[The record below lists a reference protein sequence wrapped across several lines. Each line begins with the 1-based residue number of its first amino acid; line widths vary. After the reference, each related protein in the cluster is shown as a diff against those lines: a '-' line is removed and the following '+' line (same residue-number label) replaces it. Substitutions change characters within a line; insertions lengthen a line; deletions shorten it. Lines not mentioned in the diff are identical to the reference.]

1 MKSALLSPSDPR
13 WSEMLSNQVHDFHH
27 LPAFVSLE
35 AERSGGQARALMIE
49 EGEGQLLIPLICRA
63 LPDHLGVS
71 GQDAI
76 SPYGYPCPLLSTEA
90 PTEASRL
97 IGAVPDALK
106 AHNLISAFIRLHPLI
121 KSPLE
126 AMAISGTVVRHGPTV
141 YIDLREPVEEMW
153 RQTRGSDR
161 NRMNKLRRQGYAAR
175 IDSDWRGIDAFVA
188 LYNETMDYL
197 HASSGYYYD
206 RAYFEA
212 LRSALDGRL
221 HLCLVEGP
229 DKEVVSAGVF
239 SEIEGLV
246 QFHLSGTRSDH
257 RRTSPSRL
265 MIDHVRR
272 ALKAEGASR
281 FHLGGGV
288 GAKEDSLYEFKRGFS
303 KHRAEFHSWRV
314 LGDITRYDEANA
326 AAQRAGASAESGE
339 FFPAYRRPIASRTS
353 ET

>member
-1 MKSALLSPSDPR
+1 MKSALLLPSDER
-13 WSEMLSNQVHDFHH
+13 WSEMLSDVVHDFHH
-27 LPAFVSLE
+27 LPAFVALE
-35 AERSGGQARALMIE
+35 ATRSEGDARALFIE
-49 EGEGQLLIPLICRA
+49 DGSARLLIPLICRA
-63 LPDHLGVS
+63 LPEHLGMS

-76 SPYGYPCPLLSTEA
+76 SPYGYPCPLLNTAEA
-90 PTEASRL
+90 HDAARL
-97 IGAVPDALK
+97 IAHVPEALRE
-106 AHNLISAFIRLHPLI
+106 HSLLSAFIRLHPLI
-121 KSPLE
+121 ASPLE
-126 AMAISGTVVRHGPTV
+126 ALADAGMLVHHGPTV
-141 YIDLREPVEEMW
+141 WIDLTEPVEEMW

-161 NRMNKLRRQGYAAR
+161 NRMNKLRRGGYAAR
-175 IDSDWRGIDAFVA
+175 IDPSWDRIDAFVA

-212 LRSALDGRL
+212 LKRALDGRL

-229 DKEVVSAGVF
+229 DDEVVSAGVF
-239 SEIEGLV
+239 SEIGGLV

-272 ALKAEGASR
+272 VLKGHGASR

-303 KHRAEFHSWRV
+303 KHRASFHSWRV
-314 LGDITRYDEANA
+314 LGDPTRYEEAER
-326 AAQRAGASAESGE
+326 AAQRAGAKDEGGD
-339 FFPAYRRPIASRTS
+339 FFPAYRRPIA
-353 ET
+353 